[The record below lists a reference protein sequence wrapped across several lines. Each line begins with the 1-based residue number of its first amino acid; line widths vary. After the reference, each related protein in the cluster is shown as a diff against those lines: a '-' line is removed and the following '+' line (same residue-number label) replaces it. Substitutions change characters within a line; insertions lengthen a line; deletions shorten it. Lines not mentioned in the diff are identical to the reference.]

1 MQQPPFL
8 TIEEFRAW
16 SRLGRTKIYELL
28 ASGDLKAIKVGRRT
42 LISGEAAQA
51 WLDAQPAYSPTVGA
65 QQEPAE

>member
-28 ASGDLKAIKVGRRT
+28 ASGELKAIKVGRRT

-51 WLDAQPAYSPTVGA
+51 WFDAQPAYRPTVGIERDA
-65 QQEPAE
+65 A